1 MTSNDI
7 HGNIGQFN
15 EMSGE
20 PLEIGQQFGHSRFD
34 SDMSV
39 GANEDMIA
47 QLGEQYKNTGNFN
60 FENLD
65 SSFENIH

>member
-1 MTSNDI
+1 
-7 HGNIGQFN
+7 
-15 EMSGE
+15 MSGE
-20 PLEIGQQFGHSRFD
+20 PLEVGQQFVHSRFD

-39 GANEDMIA
+39 GASEDMIA